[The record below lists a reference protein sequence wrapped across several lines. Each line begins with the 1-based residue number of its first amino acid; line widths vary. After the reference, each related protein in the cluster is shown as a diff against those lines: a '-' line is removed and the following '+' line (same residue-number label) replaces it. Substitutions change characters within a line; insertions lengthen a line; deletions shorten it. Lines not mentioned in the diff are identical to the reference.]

1 MISDGE
7 TEQTEFKPSLS
18 QKDRIMES
26 VSAFS
31 NTRGGTILVGVSD
44 RGDITGLDVGR
55 STQEDLA
62 GYVKRNS
69 DPPVYPSIGTV
80 HFERKTLLFVTV
92 KDSSEKPVFFQDKAF
107 KRVGRSNQRISSHEI
122 RMMAKEEIKKLSWDD
137 TDMRKCNTE

>member
-7 TEQTEFKPSLS
+7 TEPTEFKPSLS
-18 QKDRIMES
+18 QTDRIMES

-31 NTRGGTILVGVSD
+31 NTRGGTILIGVSD
-44 RGDITGLDVGR
+44 RGDIPGPDVGR
-55 STQEDLA
+55 STLEDLA

-92 KDSSEKPVFFQDKAF
+92 KESSEKPVFFQD
-107 KRVGRSNQRISSHEI
+107 RLSSVLGGAT
-122 RMMAKEEIKKLSWDD
+122 RGYPRTK
-137 TDMRKCNTE
+137 